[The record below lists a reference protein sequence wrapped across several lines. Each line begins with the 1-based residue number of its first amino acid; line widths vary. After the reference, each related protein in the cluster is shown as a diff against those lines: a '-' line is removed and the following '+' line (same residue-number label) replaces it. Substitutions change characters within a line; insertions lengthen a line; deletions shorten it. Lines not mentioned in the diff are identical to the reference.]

1 MRNRIQLTLLA
12 FFLISNLSFGQEDAT
27 ENLGTNLVPNPSF
40 ESLRNK
46 SPDLSIDA
54 YLAYRNYLSRW
65 ASPTKTTPDLLFNVN
80 DDQSPMARTGE
91 KMLGILTHNPIS
103 KRSDTWREY
112 AQVKLTQT
120 LQEGE
125 EYELEFWVKRHPQA
139 NMASNNM
146 GAFLG
151 YKPIIL
157 KNYDPINELELVVNE
172 TNIINPDEPK
182 WVKISGRFIAKG
194 KEHFLVIGNFHNN
207 ENTKF
212 KDVKNLVEPAWENP
226 YYLLDDVSLKQIIKT
241 EPVVVAEPEPV
252 FEDMEIKKGQ
262 VIRLDKIYFDFD
274 KSDLLPASNEQLD
287 KLVELLNA
295 YPSMRIAIHG
305 HTDSRGSD
313 TYNEKL
319 SDSRAQAVF
328 NYVGRHAVS
337 PNRLTYK
344 GFGEVSPVDTN
355 ETDEGRQNNRRV
367 EFVVLEL
374 NDENVEIENSAA
386 SPSY

>member
-12 FFLISNLSFGQEDAT
+12 IFLWSNFTYGQE
-27 ENLGTNLVPNPSF
+27 ENLGPNLIPNPSF
-40 ESLRNK
+40 EDLRHK
-46 SPDLSIDA
+46 SPDLSVDA
-54 YLAYRNYLSRW
+54 YLAYRNYIGKW
-65 ASPTKTTPDLLFNVN
+65 ASPTKTTPDLLFNIN
-80 DDQSPMARTGE
+80 DGDSPMARTGDQ
-91 KMLGILTHNPIS
+91 MLGILTHNPIS

-120 LQEGE
+120 LQAGE

-151 YKPIIL
+151 YKPIVL
-157 KNYDPINELELVVNE
+157 KNYDPISDLELVVNE
-172 TNIINPDEPK
+172 TEIINPNAPE
-182 WVKISGRFIAKG
+182 WVKISGRFTAKG
-194 KEHFLVIGNFHNN
+194 KEHFLVIGNFYNN

-212 KDVKNLVEPAWENP
+212 KEVKNLVEPAWENP
-226 YYLLDDVSLKQIIKT
+226 YYLLDDVSLKQIMKP

-252 FEDMEIKKGQ
+252 FEDIEIKKGQ

-274 KSDLLPASNEQLD
+274 KSDLLPTSNEQLD
-287 KLVELLNA
+287 KLVELLEA

-313 TYNEKL
+313 SYNERL
-319 SDSRAQAVF
+319 SDDRSKAVYHYVASQAI
-328 NYVGRHAVS
+328 N
-337 PNRLTYK
+337 PNRLNYK
-344 GFGEVSPVDTN
+344 GFGEVNPVDTN

-367 EFVVLEL
+367 EFVVLEI
-374 NDENVEIENSAA
+374 NDENVKIENSAA
-386 SPSY
+386 SPAY